1 MELEKQFLKYVS
13 QNVMG
18 MIGISCYILADTFFI
33 SVSSGADGITV
44 LNLALPIYGLIF
56 AIGAMLGIGSA
67 TRYAILKAQQNKD
80 ADNYLFSGIIW
91 ICIVSI
97 PFVLVGLISPES
109 LLRIM
114 GGDNEIVAIGREYF
128 RLFVT
133 FAPAFM
139 LNNLFQAFVRNDGD
153 PTRAMCA
160 TVAGSI
166 FNIIFDYIFMFPMKM
181 GLTGAALA
189 TSISPIIGIVIS
201 ATHFLTNRNTLK
213 IKVKPPSVKRL
224 FHSCQLGVSAFVA
237 EISSAV
243 ITTVFNFLLLGLVGK
258 IAVAAYG
265 VIANL
270 ALVSVAIF
278 NGISQGMQPLI
289 SEYYGGG
296 KVLEVKKLL
305 KMGFITAAIS
315 SILIIV
321 AAYAFTDSFIA
332 VFNSE
337 GSKELAYY
345 AHHGLRIYFLGYVF
359 AGFNIVATGYLSSVA
374 RAKEAFVASVL
385 RGFIAILACAIVLSS
400 LFGIAGV
407 WMSFPLAEG
416 ISSLIIIVFMVKYRV

>member
-1 MELEKQFLKYVS
+1 MRLQKQFVKYVS

-56 AIGAMLGIGSA
+56 AIGAMIGIGSA
-67 TRYAILKAQQNKD
+67 TRYAILKAQLNKE

-109 LLRIM
+109 VLRIM
-114 GGDNEIVAIGREYF
+114 GGDKEIVAIGREYF
-128 RLFVT
+128 HLFVA

-139 LNNLFQAFVRNDGD
+139 LNNLFQAFVRNDGE

-189 TSISPIIGIVIS
+189 TSISPIIGILIS
-201 ATHFLTNRNTLK
+201 ATHFLSSRNTLK

-224 FHSCQLGVSAFVA
+224 FDSCQLGVSAFVA

-243 ITTVFNFLLLGLVGK
+243 ITTVFNYILLGLVGK

-296 KVLEVKKLL
+296 KALEVKKLL
-305 KMGFITAAIS
+305 KMGVATAAIS
-315 SILIIV
+315 SIMIIV
-321 AAYAFTDSFIA
+321 AAYGFTDSFIA

-337 GSKELAYY
+337 GSKELAFY
-345 AHHGLRIYFLGYVF
+345 AHDGLRIYFLGYVF

-374 RAKEAFVASVL
+374 RAKEAFVASAL
-385 RGFIAILACAIVLSS
+385 RGFIAICVCAIVLSS

-407 WMSFPLAEG
+407 WMSFPVAEG
-416 ISSLIIIVFMVKYRV
+416 ITSLIIIVFMVKYRV